1 MPLLLEEDRVR
12 PLPKLYPVRQSFA
25 RPRLE
30 DPAAAVRRALEDPD
44 IAQRVRPGAK
54 IAVAVGSRGIRNL
67 FPIVQAAVAALQ
79 KRGAFPFLVSA
90 MGSHGGGT
98 EAGQR
103 EVLSGY
109 GLTEEALGVPV
120 VTAVESRRVGCL
132 HDGTPVYFDKA
143 ALSADLI
150 VPINRIKL
158 HTDFS
163 GALQSGLCKMLV
175 IGLGNQVGCSAIHEE
190 PPERFADVL
199 EEAAALLLKRAS
211 IGFGIAIL
219 ENAYDETAAIE
230 AVPAETLIAREKELV
245 GQAMG
250 LMPRLLFD
258 DLDVLIMRRMGKDIS
273 GAGFDPNIVGRSSVR
288 SEYPLPIPKIRRMV
302 LLDLTG
308 RVARQRHR
316 RRRLRRHHAGRCSE
330 SSTFSSMYANA
341 VACKLHRRRQNPA
354 RRERRGGG
362 RAGRAEGLP
371 RHRPAQPAHCA
382 HRRYTPFGKA
392 RSQRGAFAGGVPKP
406 AAFMA
411 AGAVKK
417 GAFS

>member
-67 FPIVQAAVAALQ
+67 FEIVQAAVAALQ

-199 EEAAALLLKRAS
+199 EEAAALILKRAP

-302 LLDLTG
+302 LLDLTDASHG
-308 RVARQRHR
+308 NGIGVGAFDVITREVFRK
-316 RRRLRRHHAGRCSE
+316 LD
-330 SSTFSSMYANA
+330 FSSMYANA
-341 VACKLHRRRQNPA
+341 VACKCIDDVKIPLVAKDEEEAVRVALKACRGIDRHNPRIVRIEDTLHLGKLEVSAALLPEVSQNPRLLWLQA
-354 RRERRGGG
+354 
-362 RAGRAEGLP
+362 P
-371 RHRPAQPAHCA
+371 
-382 HRRYTPFGKA
+382 
-392 RSQRGAFAGGVPKP
+392 
-406 AAFMA
+406 
-411 AGAVKK
+411 
-417 GAFS
+417 

>member
-30 DPAAAVRRALEDPD
+30 DPAAAARRALEDPD

-67 FPIVQAAVAALQ
+67 FEIVQAAVAALQ

-199 EEAAALLLKRAS
+199 EEAAALLLKRAP

-250 LMPRLLFD
+250 LMSRLFFD
-258 DLDVLIMRRMGKDIS
+258 DLDVLVMRRMGKDIS

-302 LLDLTG
+302 LLDLTDASHG
-308 RVARQRHR
+308 NGIGVGAFDVITREVFRK
-316 RRRLRRHHAGRCSE
+316 LD
-330 SSTFSSMYANA
+330 FSSMYANA
-341 VACKLHRRRQNPA
+341 VACKCIDDVKIPLVAKDEEEAVRVALKACRGIDRHNPRIVRIEDTLHLGKLEVSAALLPEVSQNPRLLWLQA
-354 RRERRGGG
+354 
-362 RAGRAEGLP
+362 P
-371 RHRPAQPAHCA
+371 
-382 HRRYTPFGKA
+382 
-392 RSQRGAFAGGVPKP
+392 
-406 AAFMA
+406 
-411 AGAVKK
+411 
-417 GAFS
+417 

>member
-67 FPIVQAAVAALQ
+67 FEIVQAAVAALQ

-103 EVLSGY
+103 EILSGY

-199 EEAAALLLKRAS
+199 EEAAALLLKRAP

-250 LMPRLLFD
+250 LMPRLFFD
-258 DLDVLIMRRMGKDIS
+258 DLDVLVMRRMGKDIS

-302 LLDLTG
+302 LLDLTDASHG
-308 RVARQRHR
+308 NGIGVGAFDVITREVFRK
-316 RRRLRRHHAGRCSE
+316 LD
-330 SSTFSSMYANA
+330 FSSMYANA
-341 VACKLHRRRQNPA
+341 VACKCIDDVKIPLVAKDEEEAVRVALKACRGIDRHNPRIVRIEDTLHLGKLEVSAALLPEVSQNPRLLWLQA
-354 RRERRGGG
+354 
-362 RAGRAEGLP
+362 P
-371 RHRPAQPAHCA
+371 
-382 HRRYTPFGKA
+382 
-392 RSQRGAFAGGVPKP
+392 
-406 AAFMA
+406 
-411 AGAVKK
+411 
-417 GAFS
+417 

>member
-67 FPIVQAAVAALQ
+67 FEIVQAAVAALQ

-199 EEAAALLLKRAS
+199 EEAAALLLKRAPV
-211 IGFGIAIL
+211 GFGIAIL

-250 LMPRLLFD
+250 LMPRLFFD
-258 DLDVLIMRRMGKDIS
+258 DLDVLVMRRMGKDIS

-302 LLDLTG
+302 LLDLTDASHG
-308 RVARQRHR
+308 NGIGVGAFDVITREVFRK
-316 RRRLRRHHAGRCSE
+316 LD
-330 SSTFSSMYANA
+330 FSSMYANA
-341 VACKLHRRRQNPA
+341 VACKCIDDVKIPLVAKDEEEAVRVALKACRGIDRHNPRIVRIEDTLHLGKLEVSAALLPEVSQNPRLLWLQA
-354 RRERRGGG
+354 
-362 RAGRAEGLP
+362 P
-371 RHRPAQPAHCA
+371 
-382 HRRYTPFGKA
+382 
-392 RSQRGAFAGGVPKP
+392 
-406 AAFMA
+406 
-411 AGAVKK
+411 
-417 GAFS
+417 

>member
-67 FPIVQAAVAALQ
+67 FEIVQAAVAALQ

-103 EVLSGY
+103 EILSGY

-250 LMPRLLFD
+250 LMPRLFFD
-258 DLDVLIMRRMGKDIS
+258 DLDVLVMRRMGKDIS

-302 LLDLTG
+302 LLDLTDASHG
-308 RVARQRHR
+308 NGIGVGAFDVITREVFRK
-316 RRRLRRHHAGRCSE
+316 LD
-330 SSTFSSMYANA
+330 FSSMYANA
-341 VACKLHRRRQNPA
+341 VACKCIDDVKIPLVAKDEEEAVRVALKACRGIDRHNPRIVRIEDTLHLGKLEVSAALLPEVSQNPRLLWLQA
-354 RRERRGGG
+354 
-362 RAGRAEGLP
+362 P
-371 RHRPAQPAHCA
+371 
-382 HRRYTPFGKA
+382 
-392 RSQRGAFAGGVPKP
+392 
-406 AAFMA
+406 
-411 AGAVKK
+411 
-417 GAFS
+417 

>member
-67 FPIVQAAVAALQ
+67 FEIVQAAVAALQ

-103 EVLSGY
+103 EGLSGY
-109 GLTEEALGVPV
+109 GLTEEGLGVPV

-302 LLDLTG
+302 LLDLTDASHG
-308 RVARQRHR
+308 NGIGVGAFDVITREVFRK
-316 RRRLRRHHAGRCSE
+316 LD
-330 SSTFSSMYANA
+330 FSSMYANA
-341 VACKLHRRRQNPA
+341 VACKCIDDVKIPLVAKDEEEAVRVALKACRGIDRHNPRIVRIEDTLHLGKLEVSAALLPEVSQNPRLLWLQA
-354 RRERRGGG
+354 
-362 RAGRAEGLP
+362 P
-371 RHRPAQPAHCA
+371 
-382 HRRYTPFGKA
+382 
-392 RSQRGAFAGGVPKP
+392 
-406 AAFMA
+406 
-411 AGAVKK
+411 
-417 GAFS
+417 

>member
-30 DPAAAVRRALEDPD
+30 DPAAAVRRALEAPD
-44 IAQRVRPGAK
+44 IAKRVRPGANV
-54 IAVAVGSRGIRNL
+54 AVAVGSRGIRNL
-67 FPIVQAAVAALQ
+67 FEIVQAAVETF
-79 KRGAFPFLVSA
+79 KRLGAFPFLVSA

-132 HDGTPVYFDKA
+132 RDGTPVYFDKA

-190 PPERFADVL
+190 PPARFADVL
-199 EEAAALLLKRAS
+199 EEAAALLLKRAPV
-211 IGFGIAIL
+211 GFGIAIL

-258 DLDVLIMRRMGKDIS
+258 DLDVLVMRRMGKDIS

-288 SEYPLPIPKIRRMV
+288 SEYPLPIPKIQRMV
-302 LLDLTG
+302 LLDLTDASHG
-308 RVARQRHR
+308 NGIGVGAFDVITREVFRK
-316 RRRLRRHHAGRCSE
+316 LD
-330 SSTFSSMYANA
+330 FSSMYANA
-341 VACKLHRRRQNPA
+341 VACKCIDDVKIPLVAKDEAEAVRVALKACRGIDRHNPRIVRIEDTLHLGKLEVSAALLPDAAQNPRLTVLEA
-354 RRERRGGG
+354 
-362 RAGRAEGLP
+362 P
-371 RHRPAQPAHCA
+371 
-382 HRRYTPFGKA
+382 
-392 RSQRGAFAGGVPKP
+392 
-406 AAFMA
+406 
-411 AGAVKK
+411 
-417 GAFS
+417 

>member
-1 MPLLLEEDRVR
+1 M
-12 PLPKLYPVRQSFA
+12 
-25 RPRLE
+25 
-30 DPAAAVRRALEDPD
+30 
-44 IAQRVRPGAK
+44 
-54 IAVAVGSRGIRNL
+54 GSRGIRNL

-199 EEAAALLLKRAS
+199 EEAAALILKRAP

-250 LMPRLLFD
+250 LMPRLFFERS
-258 DLDVLIMRRMGKDIS
+258 RR
-273 GAGFDPNIVGRSSVR
+273 
-288 SEYPLPIPKIRRMV
+288 
-302 LLDLTG
+302 
-308 RVARQRHR
+308 AR
-316 RRRLRRHHAGRCSE
+316 HAADGQGY
-330 SSTFSSMYANA
+330 F
-341 VACKLHRRRQNPA
+341 
-354 RRERRGGG
+354 RRG
-362 RAGRAEGLP
+362 L
-371 RHRPAQPAHCA
+371 
-382 HRRYTPFGKA
+382 
-392 RSQRGAFAGGVPKP
+392 
-406 AAFMA
+406 
-411 AGAVKK
+411 
-417 GAFS
+417 

>member
-67 FPIVQAAVAALQ
+67 FEIVQAAVAALQ

-199 EEAAALLLKRAS
+199 EEAAALILKRAPV
-211 IGFGIAIL
+211 GFGIAIL

-250 LMPRLLFD
+250 LMPRLFFD
-258 DLDVLIMRRMGKDIS
+258 DLDVLVMRRMGKDIS

-302 LLDLTG
+302 LLDLTDASHG
-308 RVARQRHR
+308 NGIGVGAFDVITREVFRK
-316 RRRLRRHHAGRCSE
+316 LD
-330 SSTFSSMYANA
+330 FSSMYANA
-341 VACKLHRRRQNPA
+341 VACKCIDDVKIPLVAKDEEEAVRVALKACRGIDRHNPRIVRIEDTLHLGKLEVSAALLPEVSQNPRLLWLQA
-354 RRERRGGG
+354 
-362 RAGRAEGLP
+362 P
-371 RHRPAQPAHCA
+371 
-382 HRRYTPFGKA
+382 
-392 RSQRGAFAGGVPKP
+392 
-406 AAFMA
+406 
-411 AGAVKK
+411 
-417 GAFS
+417 

>member
-67 FPIVQAAVAALQ
+67 FEIVQAAVAALQ

-199 EEAAALLLKRAS
+199 EEAAALLLKRAP

-302 LLDLTG
+302 LLDLTDASHG
-308 RVARQRHR
+308 NGIGVGAFDVITREVFRK
-316 RRRLRRHHAGRCSE
+316 LD
-330 SSTFSSMYANA
+330 FSSMYANA
-341 VACKLHRRRQNPA
+341 VACKCIDDVKIPLVAKDEEEAVRVALKACRGIDRHNPRIVRIEDTLHLGKLEVSAALLPEVSQNPRLLWLQA
-354 RRERRGGG
+354 
-362 RAGRAEGLP
+362 P
-371 RHRPAQPAHCA
+371 
-382 HRRYTPFGKA
+382 
-392 RSQRGAFAGGVPKP
+392 
-406 AAFMA
+406 
-411 AGAVKK
+411 
-417 GAFS
+417 

>member
-67 FPIVQAAVAALQ
+67 FEIVQAAVAALQ

-103 EVLSGY
+103 EILSGY

-199 EEAAALLLKRAS
+199 EEAAALLLKRAP

-302 LLDLTG
+302 LLDLTDASHG
-308 RVARQRHR
+308 NGIGVGAFDVITREVFRK
-316 RRRLRRHHAGRCSE
+316 LD
-330 SSTFSSMYANA
+330 FSSMYANA
-341 VACKLHRRRQNPA
+341 VACKCIDDVKIPLVAKDEEEAVRVALKACRGIDRHNPRIVRIEDTLHLGKLEVSAALLPEVSQNPRLLWLQA
-354 RRERRGGG
+354 
-362 RAGRAEGLP
+362 P
-371 RHRPAQPAHCA
+371 
-382 HRRYTPFGKA
+382 
-392 RSQRGAFAGGVPKP
+392 
-406 AAFMA
+406 
-411 AGAVKK
+411 
-417 GAFS
+417 

>member
-67 FPIVQAAVAALQ
+67 FEIVQAAVAALQ

-199 EEAAALLLKRAS
+199 EEAAALLLKRAP

-302 LLDLTG
+302 LLDLTDASHG
-308 RVARQRHR
+308 NGIGVGAFDVITREVFRK
-316 RRRLRRHHAGRCSE
+316 LD
-330 SSTFSSMYANA
+330 FSSMYANA
-341 VACKLHRRRQNPA
+341 VACKCIDDVKIPLVAKDEEEAVRVALKACRGIDRHNPRIVRIEDTLHLEKLEVSAALLPEVSQNPRLLWLQA
-354 RRERRGGG
+354 
-362 RAGRAEGLP
+362 P
-371 RHRPAQPAHCA
+371 
-382 HRRYTPFGKA
+382 
-392 RSQRGAFAGGVPKP
+392 
-406 AAFMA
+406 
-411 AGAVKK
+411 
-417 GAFS
+417 

>member
-67 FPIVQAAVAALQ
+67 FEIVQAAVAALQ

-199 EEAAALLLKRAS
+199 EEAAALILKRAP

-250 LMPRLLFD
+250 LMPRLFFD
-258 DLDVLIMRRMGKDIS
+258 DLDVLVMRRMGKDIS

-302 LLDLTG
+302 LLDLTDASHG
-308 RVARQRHR
+308 NGIGVGAFDVITREVFRK
-316 RRRLRRHHAGRCSE
+316 LD
-330 SSTFSSMYANA
+330 FSSMYANA
-341 VACKLHRRRQNPA
+341 VACKCIDDVKIPLVAKDEEEAVRVALKACRGIDRHNPRIVRIEDTLHLGKLEVSAALLPEVSQNPRLLWLQA
-354 RRERRGGG
+354 
-362 RAGRAEGLP
+362 P
-371 RHRPAQPAHCA
+371 
-382 HRRYTPFGKA
+382 
-392 RSQRGAFAGGVPKP
+392 
-406 AAFMA
+406 
-411 AGAVKK
+411 
-417 GAFS
+417 

>member
-67 FPIVQAAVAALQ
+67 FEIVQAAVAALQ

-103 EVLSGY
+103 EILSGY

-199 EEAAALLLKRAS
+199 EEAAALLLKRAP

-250 LMPRLLFD
+250 LMSRLFFD
-258 DLDVLIMRRMGKDIS
+258 DLDVLVMRRMGKDIS

-302 LLDLTG
+302 LLDLTDASHG
-308 RVARQRHR
+308 NGIGVGAFDVITREVFRK
-316 RRRLRRHHAGRCSE
+316 LD
-330 SSTFSSMYANA
+330 FSSMYANA
-341 VACKLHRRRQNPA
+341 VACKCIDDVKIPLVAKDEEEAVRVALKACRGIDRHNPRIVRIEDTLHLGKLEVSAALLPEVSQNPRLLWLQA
-354 RRERRGGG
+354 
-362 RAGRAEGLP
+362 P
-371 RHRPAQPAHCA
+371 
-382 HRRYTPFGKA
+382 
-392 RSQRGAFAGGVPKP
+392 
-406 AAFMA
+406 
-411 AGAVKK
+411 
-417 GAFS
+417 

>member
-199 EEAAALLLKRAS
+199 EEAAALLLKRAP

-250 LMPRLLFD
+250 LMPLLFFD
-258 DLDVLIMRRMGKDIS
+258 DLDVLVMRRMGNDIS

-302 LLDLTG
+302 LLDLTDASHG
-308 RVARQRHR
+308 NGIGVGAFDVITREVFRK
-316 RRRLRRHHAGRCSE
+316 LD
-330 SSTFSSMYANA
+330 FSSMYANA
-341 VACKLHRRRQNPA
+341 VACKCIDDVKIPLVAKDEEEAVRVALKACRGIDRHNPRIVRIEDTLHLGKLEVSAALLPEVSQNPRLLWLQA
-354 RRERRGGG
+354 
-362 RAGRAEGLP
+362 P
-371 RHRPAQPAHCA
+371 
-382 HRRYTPFGKA
+382 
-392 RSQRGAFAGGVPKP
+392 
-406 AAFMA
+406 
-411 AGAVKK
+411 
-417 GAFS
+417 

>member
-67 FPIVQAAVAALQ
+67 FEIVQAAVAALQ

-199 EEAAALLLKRAS
+199 EEAAALLLKRAPV
-211 IGFGIAIL
+211 GFGIAIL

-258 DLDVLIMRRMGKDIS
+258 DLDVLVMRRMGKDIS

-288 SEYPLPIPKIRRMV
+288 SEYPLPIPKIRCMV
-302 LLDLTG
+302 LLDLTDASHG
-308 RVARQRHR
+308 NGIGVGAFDVITREVFRK
-316 RRRLRRHHAGRCSE
+316 LD
-330 SSTFSSMYANA
+330 FSSMYANA
-341 VACKLHRRRQNPA
+341 VACKCIDDVKIPLVAKDEEEAVRVALKACRGIDRHNPRIVRIEDTLHLGKLEVSAALLPEVSQNPRLLWLQA
-354 RRERRGGG
+354 
-362 RAGRAEGLP
+362 P
-371 RHRPAQPAHCA
+371 
-382 HRRYTPFGKA
+382 
-392 RSQRGAFAGGVPKP
+392 
-406 AAFMA
+406 
-411 AGAVKK
+411 
-417 GAFS
+417 

>member
-67 FPIVQAAVAALQ
+67 FEIVQAAVAALQ

-250 LMPRLLFD
+250 LMPRLFFD
-258 DLDVLIMRRMGKDIS
+258 DLDVLVMRRMGKDIS

-302 LLDLTG
+302 LLDLTDASHG
-308 RVARQRHR
+308 NGIGVGAFDVITREVFRK
-316 RRRLRRHHAGRCSE
+316 LD
-330 SSTFSSMYANA
+330 FSSMYANA
-341 VACKLHRRRQNPA
+341 VACKCIDDVKIPLVAKDEEEAVRVALKACRGIDRHNPRIVRIEDTLHLGKLEVSAALLPEVSQNPRLLWLQA
-354 RRERRGGG
+354 
-362 RAGRAEGLP
+362 P
-371 RHRPAQPAHCA
+371 
-382 HRRYTPFGKA
+382 
-392 RSQRGAFAGGVPKP
+392 
-406 AAFMA
+406 
-411 AGAVKK
+411 
-417 GAFS
+417 

>member
-67 FPIVQAAVAALQ
+67 FEIVQAAVAALQ

-302 LLDLTG
+302 LLDLTDASHG
-308 RVARQRHR
+308 NGIGVGAFDVITREVFRK
-316 RRRLRRHHAGRCSE
+316 LD
-330 SSTFSSMYANA
+330 FSSMYANA
-341 VACKLHRRRQNPA
+341 VACKCIDDVKIPLVAKDEEEAVRVALKACRGIDRHNPRIVRIEDTLHLGKLEVSAALLPEVSQNPRLLWLQA
-354 RRERRGGG
+354 
-362 RAGRAEGLP
+362 P
-371 RHRPAQPAHCA
+371 
-382 HRRYTPFGKA
+382 
-392 RSQRGAFAGGVPKP
+392 
-406 AAFMA
+406 
-411 AGAVKK
+411 
-417 GAFS
+417 

>member
-67 FPIVQAAVAALQ
+67 FEIVQAAVAALQ

-103 EVLSGY
+103 EILSGY

-199 EEAAALLLKRAS
+199 EEAAALLLKRAP

-250 LMPRLLFD
+250 LMPRLFFD
-258 DLDVLIMRRMGKDIS
+258 DLDVLVMRRMGKDIS

-288 SEYPLPIPKIRRMV
+288 GEYPLPIPKIRRMV
-302 LLDLTG
+302 LLDLTDASHG
-308 RVARQRHR
+308 NGIGVGAFDVITREVFRK
-316 RRRLRRHHAGRCSE
+316 LD
-330 SSTFSSMYANA
+330 FSSMYANA
-341 VACKLHRRRQNPA
+341 VACKCIDDVKIPLVAKDEEEAVRVALKACRGIDRHNPRIVRIEDTLHLGKLEVSAALLPEVSQNPRLLWLQA
-354 RRERRGGG
+354 
-362 RAGRAEGLP
+362 P
-371 RHRPAQPAHCA
+371 
-382 HRRYTPFGKA
+382 
-392 RSQRGAFAGGVPKP
+392 
-406 AAFMA
+406 
-411 AGAVKK
+411 
-417 GAFS
+417 

>member
-67 FPIVQAAVAALQ
+67 FEIVQAAVAALQ

-258 DLDVLIMRRMGKDIS
+258 DLDVLVMRRMGKDIS

-302 LLDLTG
+302 LLDLTDASHG
-308 RVARQRHR
+308 NGIGVGAFDVITREVFRK
-316 RRRLRRHHAGRCSE
+316 LD
-330 SSTFSSMYANA
+330 FSSMYANA
-341 VACKLHRRRQNPA
+341 VACKCIDDVKIPLVAKDEEEAVRVALKACRGIDRHNPRIVRIEDTLHLGKLEVSAALLPEVSQNPRLLWLQA
-354 RRERRGGG
+354 
-362 RAGRAEGLP
+362 P
-371 RHRPAQPAHCA
+371 
-382 HRRYTPFGKA
+382 
-392 RSQRGAFAGGVPKP
+392 
-406 AAFMA
+406 
-411 AGAVKK
+411 
-417 GAFS
+417 

>member
-67 FPIVQAAVAALQ
+67 FEIVQAAVAALQ

-199 EEAAALLLKRAS
+199 EEAAALLLKRAP

-250 LMPRLLFD
+250 LMPRLCFD
-258 DLDVLIMRRMGKDIS
+258 DLDVLVMRRMGKDIS

-302 LLDLTG
+302 LLDLTDASHG
-308 RVARQRHR
+308 NGIGVGAFDVITREVFRK
-316 RRRLRRHHAGRCSE
+316 LD
-330 SSTFSSMYANA
+330 FSSMYANA
-341 VACKLHRRRQNPA
+341 VACKCIDDVKIPLVAKDEEEAVRVALKACRGIDRHNPRIVRIEDTLHLGKLEVSAALLPEVSQNPRLLWLQA
-354 RRERRGGG
+354 
-362 RAGRAEGLP
+362 P
-371 RHRPAQPAHCA
+371 
-382 HRRYTPFGKA
+382 
-392 RSQRGAFAGGVPKP
+392 
-406 AAFMA
+406 
-411 AGAVKK
+411 
-417 GAFS
+417 

>member
-67 FPIVQAAVAALQ
+67 FEIVQAAVAALQ

-199 EEAAALLLKRAS
+199 EEAAALLLKRAP

-250 LMPRLLFD
+250 LMPRLFFD
-258 DLDVLIMRRMGKDIS
+258 DLDVLVMRRMGKDIS

-302 LLDLTG
+302 LLDLTDASHG
-308 RVARQRHR
+308 NGIGVGAFDVITREVFRK
-316 RRRLRRHHAGRCSE
+316 LD
-330 SSTFSSMYANA
+330 FSSMYANA
-341 VACKLHRRRQNPA
+341 VACKCIDDVKIPLVAKDEEEAVRVALKACRGIDRHNPRIVRIEDTLHLGKLEVSAALLPEVSQNPRLLWLQA
-354 RRERRGGG
+354 
-362 RAGRAEGLP
+362 P
-371 RHRPAQPAHCA
+371 
-382 HRRYTPFGKA
+382 
-392 RSQRGAFAGGVPKP
+392 
-406 AAFMA
+406 
-411 AGAVKK
+411 
-417 GAFS
+417 